1 MAFLQSTLRFQ
12 ADPTPFPFERLPPE
26 IRVLVYHEALRGV
39 ERAEVITVTPT
50 RKKND
55 QSQFRFWGN
64 WKGFNWKGVSK
75 EINVG
80 LLTADRLLNNEATTV
95 LYGLRIFDFRTNV
108 GGVERFLRNL
118 SEQARLSLG
127 GIAIELHDKAE
138 PDHCCGRGVDR
149 SWGKGPGNQSA
160 WTKAC
165 AYIAE
170 SMSLKHLNITIN
182 VKIPAEFKSLK
193 WVRDLVKI
201 KKLRHLSL
209 QVEQHYN
216 SGPLVVRASYKEGSL
231 SATEHCV
238 SEHLIPF
245 FEYLREKMLE

>member
-1 MAFLQSTLRFQ
+1 M
-12 ADPTPFPFERLPPE
+12 
-26 IRVLVYHEALRGV
+26 LVYHEALRGV

-170 SMSLKHLNITIN
+170 SMSLKHL
-182 VKIPAEFKSLK
+182 
-193 WVRDLVKI
+193 VKI

-231 SATEHCV
+231 SA
-238 SEHLIPF
+238 S
-245 FEYLREKMLE
+245 EKMLE